1 MEKEKEIN
9 YFGEFTKIKKHFFK
23 DLNKKLSIVKDKR
36 NQSYVTYAP
45 EIILFTV
52 IMKNVSGI
60 VSMNKMTKDFNN
72 NAVIENIAS
81 SLGYDSLEEIPHYD
95 KINNF
100 LKSLEISELQKI
112 RDYMIR
118 ELLKKDA

>member
-1 MEKEKEIN
+1 
-9 YFGEFTKIKKHFFK
+9 
-23 DLNKKLSIVKDKR
+23 
-36 NQSYVTYAP
+36 
-45 EIILFTV
+45 
-52 IMKNVSGI
+52 MKNVSGI